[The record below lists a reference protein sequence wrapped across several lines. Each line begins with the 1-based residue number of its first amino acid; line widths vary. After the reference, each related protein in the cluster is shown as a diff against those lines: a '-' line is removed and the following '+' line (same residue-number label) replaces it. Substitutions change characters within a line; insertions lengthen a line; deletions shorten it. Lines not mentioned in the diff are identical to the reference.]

1 MSAASRVSSAQVI
14 DALRLRYPTPE
25 WAFLEQVR
33 NRTGY
38 DAASPRYADV
48 LAMNLYASRGMELHG
63 IEVKVDRRDWLRE
76 ARDPDKAEAIA
87 RYCHRWWIAAPPRVV
102 LLDELPEGWGLFAY
116 EDGKLKVARPA
127 PPREPVPPSLP
138 FVGAILRNAQ
148 RELDA
153 PIDAAV
159 QRVRA
164 ELGKAHQA
172 ELDRVERRR
181 RDDRR
186 VLDALTRACGV
197 LSLSEH
203 DQVLIERIGLIVRTY
218 LRGENLE
225 EPVRMALRQV
235 EDIERRL
242 RETLDALQAPRPQ
255 PAEERTPA

>member
-1 MSAASRVSSAQVI
+1 MSPARVSSAQVI
-14 DALRLRYPTPE
+14 DALRQRYPTPE

-63 IEVKVDRRDWLRE
+63 VEVKVARSDWLRE

-87 RYCHRWWIAAPPRVV
+87 QYCHRWWIAAPPRVV
-102 LLDELPEGWGLFAY
+102 LLDELPEGWGLYAY
-116 EDGKLKVARPA
+116 EDGKLKVVRQA

-172 ELDRVERRR
+172 ELYRVERLR

-197 LSLSEH
+197 SLSEH
-203 DQVLIERIGLIVRTY
+203 DQVLIERFGLIVRTY

-225 EPVRMALRQV
+225 EPVRVALRQV
-235 EDIERRL
+235 QDIERRL

-255 PAEERTPA
+255 PAEEGTPA